1 MLHFCRG
8 LYKYLVNPGKKVVSE
23 VHYSLTESTGK
34 MRAWY
39 LVFCMLSLVDLGH
52 SCRFSYLCGGLVLLF
67 RGVYSRFS
75 SPFNLPN
82 WTQFLSSL
90 FLPISHP
97 CTSWAFTCDGN
108 LNSWVCVLMPCG
120 CENLPGLGHRTFF
133 LCHFNFNFLTNVPCN
148 FTLVMCVFLASHLCL
163 LPCSSLHLAGAM
175 NSFSWHP
182 VSLPVHAP
190 FAMDLLPA
198 LCDPYSNLSCML
210 TCCPS

>member
-8 LYKYLVNPGKKVVSE
+8 LYKYLVNPGKKIVSE

-39 LVFCMLSLVDLGH
+39 LVFCTLSLVDLGH
-52 SCRFSYLCGGLVLLF
+52 LCRFSYLCGGLVLLF

-75 SPFNLPN
+75 SPFNLAN
-82 WTQFLSSL
+82 WTRFLSSL
-90 FLPISHP
+90 FLLISHP
-97 CTSWAFTCDGN
+97 CTSWAFTCDDN
-108 LNSWVCVLMPCG
+108 LNSWVCVLMLCG
-120 CENLPGLGHRTFF
+120 RENLPGLGLGHSTF
-133 LCHFNFNFLTNVPCN
+133 LLWHFNFNFLTNILCN
-148 FTLVMCVFLASHLCL
+148 FTLVMCVSCISPVSVAL
-163 LPCSSLHLAGAM
+163 LRLAGAM

-190 FAMDLLPA
+190 FAMDRLPG
-198 LCDPYSNLSCML
+198 LSDPSSNLSCML